1 MKIFNQQIINLD
13 YCDQRINGALPR
25 CNEPVKC
32 AHDIKQ
38 RKQIILNNNVH
49 QKQ

>member
-25 CNEPVKC
+25 YKEPVKC
-32 AHDIKQ
+32 TDDIKQ
-38 RKQIILNNNVH
+38 RK
-49 QKQ
+49 KSF